1 MITTGAAAP
10 VCFLES
16 RVKNSPYLLL
26 ALANL
31 FWAGNWIVGRGMRAE
46 VPPIALSF
54 WRWII
59 ALACLLPLAWPY
71 LKRDRAVL
79 AAGWRWLAVLGV
91 LGTCL
96 YNALTY
102 IGLQQTE
109 AINGLLLNSFIP
121 IVIVAL
127 AWVFQGKRLRPG
139 EALGIAASFAGVVA
153 IISRGDPRTLAQLHL
168 NPGDLWILLSVVA
181 WAAYTLLLPKRPAAH
196 PLSFLSAIAL
206 IGVVATLPF
215 YLAELAGGRHIA
227 ASAGAWLAIAYAG
240 IFPAFLGFIFW
251 NKGVE
256 QVGAARAGLFIH
268 LMPAFGIL
276 LAAVFL
282 GESLL
287 AFHFVGI
294 ALIFG
299 GIYLTTRR

>member
-1 MITTGAAAP
+1 MKA
-10 VCFLES
+10 
-16 RVKNSPYLLL
+16 SPFLLL
-26 ALANL
+26 TLANL

-59 ALACLLPLAWPY
+59 ALAFLLPLAWPY

-79 AAGWRWLAVLGV
+79 LAGWRWLAILGI

-102 IGLQQTE
+102 VGLQQTE

-127 AWVFQGKRLRPG
+127 AWAFQGKRLKPV
-139 EALGIAASFAGVVA
+139 EALGIAASFAGVLA
-153 IISRGDPRTLAQLHL
+153 IIARGDPRTLLQLTL
-168 NPGDLWILLSVVA
+168 NLGDVWILLSVVA
-181 WAAYTLLLPKRPAAH
+181 WAAYTLMLPKRPAAH
-196 PLSFLSAIAL
+196 PLAFLFAIAA
-206 IGVVATLPF
+206 IGVTATFPF
-215 YLAELAGGRHIA
+215 YLLEVASGRHIT
-227 ASAGAWLAIAYAG
+227 ASVGAWAAIAYAG

-256 QVGAARAGLFIH
+256 EIGASRAGLFIH

-282 GESLL
+282 GERLMS
-287 AFHFVGI
+287 FHFIGI

-299 GIYLTTRR
+299 GIILTTKKWGR

>member
-1 MITTGAAAP
+1 MKP
-10 VCFLES
+10 SV
-16 RVKNSPYLLL
+16 SPYLLL
-26 ALANL
+26 TLANL
-31 FWAGNWIVGRGMRAE
+31 FWAGNWIVSRGMRAE

-79 AAGWRWLAVLGV
+79 LASWRILAILGI

-109 AINGLLLNSFIP
+109 AVNGLLLNSFIP

-127 AWVFQGKRLRPG
+127 AWVFQRKRLRPI
-139 EALGIAASFAGVVA
+139 EALGILLSFCGVLSIVA
-153 IISRGDPRTLAQLHL
+153 RGDAATLAGLSL
-168 NPGDLWILLSVVA
+168 NVGDLWILLSVVA
-181 WAAYTLLLPKRPAAH
+181 WAIYTLLLPKRPNAH
-196 PLSFLSAIAL
+196 PLAFLFAIAA
-206 IGVVATLPF
+206 IGVVATLPL
-215 YLAELAGGRHIA
+215 YLVELSAGRRIA
-227 ASAGAWLAIAYAG
+227 DSTGAWLTIAYAG
-240 IFPAFLGFIFW
+240 VFPAFLGFIFW

-268 LMPAFGIL
+268 LLPAFGIL
-276 LAAVFL
+276 LAALFL
-282 GESLL
+282 GERLL
-287 AFHFVGI
+287 AFHYAGI

-299 GIYLTTRR
+299 GIFLTTRK

>member
-1 MITTGAAAP
+1 MKA
-10 VCFLES
+10 
-16 RVKNSPYLLL
+16 SPYLLL
-26 ALANL
+26 TLSNL

-59 ALACLLPLAWPY
+59 ALAFLLPLAWPY
-71 LKRDRAVL
+71 LKRDRAIL
-79 AAGWRWLAVLGV
+79 LAGWRWLALLGI

-102 IGLQQTE
+102 VGLQQTE

-127 AWVFQGKRLRPG
+127 AWAFHGKRLKPV
-139 EALGIAASFAGVVA
+139 EALGIAASFAGVLA
-153 IISRGDPRTLAQLHL
+153 IIARGDPRTLLQLTL
-168 NPGDLWILLSVVA
+168 NLGDVWILLSVVA
-181 WAAYTLLLPKRPAAH
+181 WAVYTLLLPKRPAAH
-196 PLSFLSAIAL
+196 PLAFLFAIAA
-206 IGVVATLPF
+206 IGVTATFPF
-215 YLAELAGGRHIA
+215 YLLEIANGRHIT
-227 ASAGAWLAIAYAG
+227 ASIGAWTAIAYAG

-256 QVGAARAGLFIH
+256 EVGASKAGLFIH

-276 LAAVFL
+276 LASVFL
-282 GESLL
+282 GERLMS
-287 AFHFVGI
+287 FHFIGI

-299 GIYLTTRR
+299 GIFLTTIIAARR

>member
-1 MITTGAAAP
+1 MKP
-10 VCFLES
+10 KV
-16 RVKNSPYLLL
+16 SPYLLL

-31 FWAGNWIVGRGMRAE
+31 FWAGNWIVGRGMRAD

-71 LKRDRAVL
+71 LRRDRALLV
-79 AAGWRWLAVLGV
+79 AGWRSLAVLGI

-102 IGLQQTE
+102 LGLQQTE

-127 AWVFQGKRLRPG
+127 AWIFQGKRLRGG
-139 EALGIAASFAGVVA
+139 EAVGIAASFAGVLTIVA
-153 IISRGDPRTLAQLHL
+153 RGDPRNLLLLTLNL
-168 NPGDLWILLSVVA
+168 GDIWILLSVVA
-181 WAAYTLLLPKRPAAH
+181 WAVYTLLLPKRPAAH
-196 PLSFLSAIAL
+196 PLAFLFAIAA
-206 IGVVATLPF
+206 IGVVATLPI
-215 YLAELAGGRHIA
+215 YLWEIASGRHIND
-227 ASAGAWLAIAYAG
+227 SVGAWLAIGYAG
-240 IFPAFLGFIFW
+240 VFPAFLGFIFW

-256 QVGAARAGLFIH
+256 QVGASKAGLFIH
-268 LMPAFGIL
+268 LLPAFGIL
-276 LAAVFL
+276 LAALFL
-282 GESLL
+282 GERLL
-287 AFHFVGI
+287 SFHFAGI

-299 GIYLTTRR
+299 GIFLTMRR

>member
-1 MITTGAAAP
+1 M
-10 VCFLES
+10 
-16 RVKNSPYLLL
+16 RVSPYLLL
-26 ALANL
+26 TLANL
-31 FWAGNWIVGRGMRAE
+31 FWAGNWIVGRGMRAD

-54 WRWII
+54 WRWVI

-79 AAGWRWLAVLGV
+79 VAGWRWLAVLGI

-121 IVIVAL
+121 VVIVAL
-127 AWVFQGKRLRPG
+127 AWAFQGKRLRPV
-139 EALGIAASFAGVVA
+139 EALGIAASFVGVFAIVA
-153 IISRGDPRTLAQLHL
+153 RGDPRNLLQLTL
-168 NPGDLWILLSVVA
+168 NIGDAWILLSVVA

-196 PLSFLSAIAL
+196 PLAFLFAIAA
-206 IGVVATLPF
+206 IGTLATLPV
-215 YLAELAGGRHIA
+215 YLLEISTGRHVVHSTA
-227 ASAGAWLAIAYAG
+227 AWLAIAYAG
-240 IFPAFLGFIFW
+240 VFPAFLGFIFW

-256 QVGAARAGLFIH
+256 QVGASRAGLFIH
-268 LMPAFGIL
+268 LLPAFGIL
-276 LAAVFL
+276 LAALFL
-282 GESLL
+282 GERLL
-287 AFHFVGI
+287 GFHFAGI

-299 GIYLTTRR
+299 GIWLTTRR

>member
-1 MITTGAAAP
+1 MKP
-10 VCFLES
+10 KV
-16 RVKNSPYLLL
+16 SPYLLL

-31 FWAGNWIVGRGMRAE
+31 FWAGNWIVGRGMRAD

-71 LKRDRAVL
+71 LRRDRALLV
-79 AAGWRWLAVLGV
+79 AGWRSLAVLGI

-102 IGLQQTE
+102 LGLQQTE

-127 AWVFQGKRLRPG
+127 AWAFQGKRLRGG
-139 EALGIAASFAGVVA
+139 EAVGIAASFAGVLTIVA
-153 IISRGDPRTLAQLHL
+153 RGDPRNLLLLTLNL
-168 NPGDLWILLSVVA
+168 GDIWILLSVVA
-181 WAAYTLLLPKRPAAH
+181 WAVYTLLLPRRPAAH
-196 PLSFLSAIAL
+196 PLAFLFAIAA
-206 IGVVATLPF
+206 IGVVATLPV
-215 YLAELAGGRHIA
+215 YLWEIASGRHINN
-227 ASAGAWLAIAYAG
+227 SVGAWLAIGYAG
-240 IFPAFLGFIFW
+240 VFPAFLGFIFW

-256 QVGAARAGLFIH
+256 QVGASKAGLFIH
-268 LMPAFGIL
+268 LLPAFGIL
-276 LAAVFL
+276 LAALFL
-282 GESLL
+282 GERLL
-287 AFHFVGI
+287 SFHFAGI

-299 GIYLTTRR
+299 GIFLTMRR

>member
-1 MITTGAAAP
+1 MK
-10 VCFLES
+10 V
-16 RVKNSPYLLL
+16 SPYLLL
-26 ALANL
+26 TLANL
-31 FWAGNWIVGRGMRAE
+31 FWAGNWIVGRGMRDD

-71 LKRDRAVL
+71 LKRDRATLV
-79 AAGWRWLAVLGV
+79 ASWRWLAVLGI

-102 IGLQQTE
+102 VGLQQTE

-127 AWVFQGKRLRPG
+127 AWIFQGKRLRPL
-139 EALGIAASFAGVVA
+139 ETAGIVASLAGVIIIVA
-153 IISRGDPRTLAQLHL
+153 RGDVATLARLTL
-168 NPGDLWILLSVVA
+168 NIGDIWILLSVVA
-181 WAAYTLLLPKRPAAH
+181 WAAYTLLLPKRPNVH
-196 PLSFLSAIAL
+196 PLAFLFAIAL
-206 IGVVATLPF
+206 IGVTATLPF
-215 YLAELAGGRHIA
+215 YLLELANGRHITG
-227 ASAGAWLAIAYAG
+227 STNAWLAIAYAG
-240 IFPAFLGFIFW
+240 VFPAFLGFIFW

-256 QVGAARAGLFIH
+256 QVGASRAGLFIH

-276 LAAVFL
+276 LAAAFL
-282 GESLL
+282 NERLMN
-287 AFHFVGI
+287 FHFIGI

-299 GIYLTTRR
+299 GIFMTTRK

>member
-1 MITTGAAAP
+1 MKLK
-10 VCFLES
+10 V
-16 RVKNSPYLLL
+16 SPYLLL
-26 ALANL
+26 ATANL
-31 FWAGNWIVGRGMRAE
+31 FWAGNWIVGRGMRAD

-59 ALACLLPLAWPY
+59 ALACLLPLAWPH

-79 AAGWRWLAVLGV
+79 LAGWRSLAVLGI

-102 IGLQQTE
+102 LGLQQTE

-127 AWVFQGKRLRPG
+127 AWVFQGKRLRGG
-139 EALGIAASFAGVVA
+139 EALGIAASFAGVLTIVA
-153 IISRGDPRTLAQLHL
+153 RGDPHNLLLLTLNL
-168 NPGDLWILLSVVA
+168 GDIWILLSVVA
-181 WAAYTLLLPKRPAAH
+181 WAVYTLLLPKRPAAH
-196 PLSFLSAIAL
+196 PLSFLFAIAA
-206 IGVVATLPF
+206 IGVTATLPI
-215 YLAELAGGRHIA
+215 YLWEIASGRHIHN
-227 ASAGAWLAIAYAG
+227 SVGAWLAIGYAG
-240 IFPAFLGFIFW
+240 VFPAFLGFIFW

-256 QVGAARAGLFIH
+256 QVGASKAGLFIH
-268 LMPAFGIL
+268 LLPAFGIL

-282 GESLL
+282 GERLL
-287 AFHFVGI
+287 SFHYAGI

-299 GIYLTTRR
+299 GIFLTMRR

>member
-1 MITTGAAAP
+1 MRLN
-10 VCFLES
+10 V
-16 RVKNSPYLLL
+16 SPYLLL
-26 ALANL
+26 TLANL
-31 FWAGNWIVGRGMRAE
+31 FWAGNWIVGRGMREA

-54 WRWII
+54 WRWVI
-59 ALACLLPLAWPY
+59 ALAFLLPLAWPY
-71 LKRDRAVL
+71 LRRDRAVL
-79 AAGWRWLAVLGV
+79 AAGWRWLLLLGL

-127 AWVFQGKRLRPG
+127 AWAFHGKRLKPI
-139 EALGIAASFAGVVA
+139 EALGIAASFCGVLAIVA
-153 IISRGDPRTLAQLHL
+153 RGNPHNLLQLTL
-168 NPGDLWILLSVVA
+168 NIGDIWILLSVVA
-181 WAAYTLLLPKRPAAH
+181 WAVYTLLLPHRPQAH
-196 PLSFLSAIAL
+196 PLAFLFAIAL

-215 YLAELAGGRHIA
+215 YLIELASGRQIH
-227 ASAGAWLAIAYAG
+227 ASAGAWAAIAYAG

-256 QVGAARAGLFIH
+256 QVGASKAGLFIH

-282 GESLL
+282 GEALA
-287 AFHFVGI
+287 AFHVAGI

-299 GIYLTTRR
+299 GIFLTMRR

>member
-1 MITTGAAAP
+1 MH
-10 VCFLES
+10 L
-16 RVKNSPYLLL
+16 RVSPYLLL
-26 ALANL
+26 TLANL
-31 FWAGNWIVGRGMRAE
+31 FWAGNWIVGRGMRDD

-54 WRWII
+54 WRWVI

-71 LKRDRAVL
+71 LRRDRAVL
-79 AAGWRWLAVLGV
+79 AAGWRWLALLGV

-102 IGLQQTE
+102 LGLQQTE

-127 AWVFQGKRLRPG
+127 AWAFHGKHLKPV
-139 EALGIAASFAGVVA
+139 EALGIAASLLGVLAIVA
-153 IISRGDPRTLAQLHL
+153 RGDARNLLLLTL
-168 NPGDLWILLSVVA
+168 NVGDIWILLSVVA
-181 WAAYTLLLPKRPAAH
+181 WAVYTLLLPHRPAAH
-196 PLSFLSAIAL
+196 PLAFLFAIAA

-215 YLAELAGGRHIA
+215 YLFELASGRHIRD
-227 ASAGAWLAIAYAG
+227 SAGAWAAIAYAG
-240 IFPAFLGFIFW
+240 VFPAFLGFIFW

-256 QVGAARAGLFIH
+256 QVGASKAGLFIH

-276 LAAVFL
+276 LAALFL
-282 GESLL
+282 GETMLW
-287 AFHFVGI
+287 FHFLGI

-299 GIYLTTRR
+299 GIFLTTVSGARR

>member
-1 MITTGAAAP
+1 MH
-10 VCFLES
+10 L
-16 RVKNSPYLLL
+16 RVSPYLLL
-26 ALANL
+26 TLANL
-31 FWAGNWIVGRGMRAE
+31 FWAGNWIVGRGMREA

-54 WRWII
+54 WRWVI
-59 ALACLLPLAWPY
+59 ALAFLLPLAWPY

-79 AAGWRWLAVLGV
+79 LTGWRWLALLGI

-102 IGLQQTE
+102 LGLQQTE

-127 AWVFQGKRLRPG
+127 AWAFHGKRLRPI
-139 EALGIAASFAGVVA
+139 EALGIAASFLGVLN
-153 IISRGDPRTLAQLHL
+153 IIARGDPHNLLRLTL
-168 NPGDLWILLSVVA
+168 NIGDIWILLSVVA
-181 WAAYTLLLPKRPAAH
+181 WAAYTLLLPHRPKAH
-196 PLSFLSAIAL
+196 PLAFLFAIAL
-206 IGVVATLPF
+206 IGVAATLPF
-215 YLAELAGGRHIA
+215 YLMEVTAGRHIRSSVA
-227 ASAGAWLAIAYAG
+227 AWSAIAYAG

-256 QVGAARAGLFIH
+256 QVGASRAGLFIH

-276 LAAVFL
+276 LAAIFL
-282 GESLL
+282 GEAMT
-287 AFHFVGI
+287 AFHVVGI

-299 GIYLTTRR
+299 GILLTTRK

>member
-1 MITTGAAAP
+1 LKP
-10 VCFLES
+10 KV
-16 RVKNSPYLLL
+16 SPYLLL
-26 ALANL
+26 TLANL
-31 FWAGNWIVGRGMRAE
+31 FWAGNWIVGRGMRAD

-71 LKRDRAVL
+71 LRRDRAVL
-79 AAGWRWLAVLGV
+79 VAGWRSLAVLGI

-102 IGLQQTE
+102 LGLQQTE

-127 AWVFQGKRLRPG
+127 AWAVHGKRLRGG
-139 EALGIAASFAGVVA
+139 EAVGIAASFAGVLTIVA
-153 IISRGDPRTLAQLHL
+153 RGDPRNLLLLTL
-168 NPGDLWILLSVVA
+168 NIGDIWILLSVVA
-181 WAAYTLLLPKRPAAH
+181 WAVYTLLLPKRPAAH
-196 PLSFLSAIAL
+196 PLSFLFAIAA
-206 IGVVATLPF
+206 IGVVATLPI
-215 YLAELAGGRHIA
+215 YLWEIASGRHINH
-227 ASAGAWLAIAYAG
+227 SVGAWLAIGYAG
-240 IFPAFLGFIFW
+240 VFPAFLGFIFW

-256 QVGAARAGLFIH
+256 QVGASKAGLFIH

-276 LAAVFL
+276 LAAIFL
-282 GESLL
+282 GERLL
-287 AFHFVGI
+287 SFHFAGI

-299 GIYLTTRR
+299 GIFLTMRR

>member
-1 MITTGAAAP
+1 MKP
-10 VCFLES
+10 
-16 RVKNSPYLLL
+16 SPYLLL
-26 ALANL
+26 TLANL
-31 FWAGNWIVGRGMRAE
+31 FWAGNWIVGRGMRAD

-59 ALACLLPLAWPY
+59 ALACLLPFAWPY
-71 LKRDRAVL
+71 LKRDRAL
-79 AAGWRWLAVLGV
+79 LLTHWRWLAILGI

-102 IGLQQTE
+102 VGLQQTE

-127 AWVFQGKRLRPG
+127 AWIFQGKRLRPV
-139 EALGIAASFAGVVA
+139 EGIGILASLTGVVTIVA
-153 IISRGDPRTLAQLHL
+153 RGELQTLLQLRL
-168 NPGDLWILLSVVA
+168 NLGDVWILLSVFA
-181 WAAYTLLLPKRPAAH
+181 WAIYTLLLPKRPATH
-196 PLSFLSAIAL
+196 PLAFLFAIAA
-206 IGVVATLPF
+206 IGVTATLPL
-215 YLAELAGGRHIA
+215 YLFELSSGRHIA
-227 ASAGAWLAIAYAG
+227 PTMHAWLAIAYAG
-240 IFPAFLGFIFW
+240 VFPAFLGFIFW

-256 QVGAARAGLFIH
+256 AVGASRAGLFIH

-282 GESLL
+282 DEALRP
-287 AFHFVGI
+287 FHFVGI

-299 GIYLTTRR
+299 GIFLTTLRSLRR

>member
-1 MITTGAAAP
+1 LKA
-10 VCFLES
+10 
-16 RVKNSPYLLL
+16 SPYLLL
-26 ALANL
+26 TLANL
-31 FWAGNWIVGRGMRAE
+31 FWAGNWIVGRGMRAD

-79 AAGWRWLAVLGV
+79 VAGWRQLAILGI

-102 IGLQQTE
+102 LGLQQTE

-127 AWVFQGKRLRPG
+127 AWTFQGKRLRPI
-139 EALGIAASFAGVVA
+139 EALGIAASFAGVLTIVA
-153 IISRGDPRTLAQLHL
+153 RGDAHNLLRLTL
-168 NPGDLWILLSVVA
+168 NIGDIWILLSVVA
-181 WAAYTLLLPKRPAAH
+181 WAVYTLLLPKRPAAH
-196 PLSFLSAIAL
+196 PLAFLFAIAL
-206 IGVVATLPF
+206 IGVAATLPF
-215 YLAELAGGRHIA
+215 YLYEHSTGRHIT
-227 ASAGAWLAIAYAG
+227 ASVNAWLAIAYAG
-240 IFPAFLGFIFW
+240 VFPAFLGFIFW

-256 QVGAARAGLFIH
+256 QVGASRAGLFIH
-268 LMPAFGIL
+268 LLPAFGIL
-276 LAAVFL
+276 LAALFL
-282 GESLL
+282 GERLTS
-287 AFHFVGI
+287 FHFGGI

-299 GIYLTTRR
+299 GIFLTTRK

>member
-1 MITTGAAAP
+1 MN
-10 VCFLES
+10 L
-16 RVKNSPYLLL
+16 RVSPYLLL
-26 ALANL
+26 TLANL

-54 WRWII
+54 WRWVI

-71 LKRDRAVL
+71 LKRDRAMLV
-79 AAGWRWLAVLGV
+79 AGWRWLAVLGI

-102 IGLQQTE
+102 VGLQQTE

-127 AWVFQGKRLRPG
+127 ARVFQGKRLG
-139 EALGIAASFAGVVA
+139 GSEALGITASLCGVISIVA
-153 IISRGDPRTLAQLHL
+153 RGEPHTLLQLSL
-168 NPGDLWILLSVVA
+168 NIGDIWILLSVVA
-181 WAAYTLLLPKRPAAH
+181 WAAYTLLLPKRPAVH
-196 PLSFLSAIAL
+196 PLAFLFAIAA
-206 IGVVATLPF
+206 IGTLATLPF
-215 YLAELAGGRHIA
+215 YLIEIATGRHIH
-227 ASAGAWLAIAYAG
+227 ASPGAWAAIAYAG

-256 QVGAARAGLFIH
+256 EVGASRAGLFIH

-276 LAAVFL
+276 LAALFL
-282 GESLL
+282 GERLMS
-287 AFHFVGI
+287 FHFIGI

-299 GIYLTTRR
+299 GIYLTTRK

>member
-1 MITTGAAAP
+1 MKLRA
-10 VCFLES
+10 
-16 RVKNSPYLLL
+16 SPYLLL
-26 ALANL
+26 TLANL

-79 AAGWRWLAVLGV
+79 LAGWRWIALLGL

-102 IGLQQTE
+102 LGLQQTE
-109 AINGLLLNSFIP
+109 AVNGLLLNSFIP

-127 AWVFQGKRLRPG
+127 AWIFQGKRLSPL
-139 EALGIAASFAGVVA
+139 EAAGIAASFLGVLAIVA
-153 IISRGDPRTLAQLHL
+153 RGQPQNLLALTL
-168 NPGDLWILLSVVA
+168 NIGDIWILISVVA
-181 WAAYTLLLPKRPAAH
+181 WAVYTLLLPKRPAAH
-196 PLSFLSAIAL
+196 PLAFLFAIAL
-206 IGVVATLPF
+206 VGVLATLPF
-215 YLAELAGGRHIA
+215 YLLEIAAGRHIH
-227 ASAGAWLAIAYAG
+227 ASPGSWLAIAYAG
-240 IFPAFLGFIFW
+240 VFPAFLGFIFW

-256 QVGAARAGLFIH
+256 QVGASRAGLFIH
-268 LMPAFGIL
+268 LMPAFGII
-276 LAAVFL
+276 LAGLFL
-282 GESLL
+282 GEELL
-287 AFHFVGI
+287 GFHFAGI

-299 GIYLTTRR
+299 GIYLTTRK

>member
-1 MITTGAAAP
+1 MKLHP
-10 VCFLES
+10 
-16 RVKNSPYLLL
+16 SPYLLL
-26 ALANL
+26 TLANL
-31 FWAGNWIVGRGMRAE
+31 FWAGNWIVGRGMRAD

-59 ALACLLPLAWPY
+59 ALACLLPFAWPY
-71 LKRDRAVL
+71 LKRDRTVL
-79 AAGWRWLAVLGV
+79 LANWRWLVILGI

-127 AWVFQGKRLRPG
+127 AWIFQGKRLQPV
-139 EALGIAASFAGVVA
+139 EGIGILASLIGVVTIVA
-153 IISRGDPRTLAQLHL
+153 RGEFQTLMQLRL
-168 NPGDLWILLSVVA
+168 NLGDVWILLSVFA
-181 WAAYTLLLPKRPAAH
+181 WAIYTLLLPKRPATH
-196 PLSFLSAIAL
+196 PLAFLFAIAT
-206 IGVVATLPF
+206 IGVLATLPL
-215 YLAELAGGRHIA
+215 YLIELSGGRHITP
-227 ASAGAWLAIAYAG
+227 SVNAWLAIGYAG
-240 IFPAFLGFIFW
+240 VFPAFLGFIFW

-256 QVGAARAGLFIH
+256 TLGASRAGLFIH

-276 LAAVFL
+276 LAAIFL
-282 GESLL
+282 GEQLMR
-287 AFHFVGI
+287 FHFIGI

-299 GIYLTTRR
+299 GIFLTTVRNLRR

>member
-1 MITTGAAAP
+1 LKASLK
-10 VCFLES
+10 V
-16 RVKNSPYLLL
+16 SPYLLL
-26 ALANL
+26 TLANL

-59 ALACLLPLAWPY
+59 ALAFLLPLAWPY

-79 AAGWRWLAVLGV
+79 LAGWRWLAVLGI

-102 IGLQQTE
+102 VGLQQTE

-127 AWVFQGKRLRPG
+127 AWAFHGKRLKPI
-139 EALGIAASFAGVVA
+139 EALGIAASFAGVLA
-153 IISRGDPRTLAQLHL
+153 IIARGDPRTLLLLTL
-168 NPGDLWILLSVVA
+168 NLGDVWILLSVVA
-181 WAAYTLLLPKRPAAH
+181 WAVYTLLLPKRPSAH
-196 PLSFLSAIAL
+196 PLAFLFAIAA
-206 IGVVATLPF
+206 IGVTATFPF
-215 YLAELAGGRHIA
+215 YLLEIAGGRHIT
-227 ASAGAWLAIAYAG
+227 ASVGAWAAIAYAG

-256 QVGAARAGLFIH
+256 EVGASRAGLFIH

-276 LAAVFL
+276 LAALFL
-282 GESLL
+282 GEHLMS
-287 AFHFVGI
+287 FHFVGI

-299 GIYLTTRR
+299 GIILTTRKWG

>member
-1 MITTGAAAP
+1 MKP
-10 VCFLES
+10 KV
-16 RVKNSPYLLL
+16 SPYLLL

-31 FWAGNWIVGRGMRAE
+31 FWAGNWIVGRGMRAD

-71 LKRDRAVL
+71 LRRDRALLV
-79 AAGWRWLAVLGV
+79 AGWRSLAVLGI

-102 IGLQQTE
+102 LGLQQTE

-127 AWVFQGKRLRPG
+127 AWIFQGKRLHGG
-139 EALGIAASFAGVVA
+139 EAVGIAASFAGVLTIVA
-153 IISRGDPRTLAQLHL
+153 RGDPRNLLLLTLNL
-168 NPGDLWILLSVVA
+168 GDIWILLSVVA
-181 WAAYTLLLPKRPAAH
+181 WAVYTLLLPKRPAAH
-196 PLSFLSAIAL
+196 PLAFLFAIAA
-206 IGVVATLPF
+206 IGVVATLPI
-215 YLAELAGGRHIA
+215 YLWEIASGRHIND
-227 ASAGAWLAIAYAG
+227 SVGAWLAIGYAG
-240 IFPAFLGFIFW
+240 VFPAFLGFIFW

-256 QVGAARAGLFIH
+256 QVGASKAGLFIH
-268 LMPAFGIL
+268 LLPAFGIL
-276 LAAVFL
+276 LAALFL
-282 GESLL
+282 GERLL
-287 AFHFVGI
+287 SFHFAGI

-299 GIYLTTRR
+299 GIFLTMRR